1 MNDTPN
7 SRASAHDL
15 DLVALAAAGD
25 RRAFGELVRRHG
37 SAVRGLLRRMGADHS
52 LSDDIA
58 QDAFLA
64 AFEQIAEFRGEGA
77 FQGWVK
83 RIAARLYVKRWRR
96 DSRVDVMAEPPE
108 QDADLVTDVSGA
120 ADRIDL
126 DPVQAR
132 KVEHHAAV
140 ADVVLRPAVAARADG
155 MDVDLGAPELV
166 ALGVT
171 AVRGE
176 PPVPHAGP
184 DTGHRG
190 QDGHPR
196 AAVRADA
203 VASLHRRIAVG
214 QQLGGPLVGSAPRQ

>member
-7 SRASAHDL
+7 ARASAHDL

-25 RRAFGELVRRHG
+25 RKAFGELVRRHG

-52 LSDDIA
+52 LADDIA

-96 DSRVDVMAEPPE
+96 DSRVDLMAEPPE
-108 QDADLVTDVSGA
+108 RDADLVSDAAGA

-126 DPVQAR
+126 DEALRSLSPVER
-132 KVEHHAAV
+132 LCVSLCYGGGLSHAEAALALNTPLGTIKSHV
-140 ADVVLRPAVAARADG
+140 KRGLDKLRVRMAPGRAD
-155 MDVDLGAPELV
+155 EN
-166 ALGVT
+166 
-171 AVRGE
+171 RE
-176 PPVPHAGP
+176 S
-184 DTGHRG
+184 
-190 QDGHPR
+190 
-196 AAVRADA
+196 AA
-203 VASLHRRIAVG
+203 HG
-214 QQLGGPLVGSAPRQ
+214 